1 MKIEDKLAKV
11 GESMTI
17 NMYDNGFVFEI
28 SGKNDE
34 DDWDSVKI
42 VCSTVEEVCVLIKEA
57 TKLPKD

>member
-1 MKIEDKLAKV
+1 MKIKDKLTKV
-11 GESMTI
+11 SETITI

-42 VCSTVEEVCVLIKEA
+42 VCSTVEEVCVLLKEA
-57 TKLPKD
+57 TQLPKD

>member
-1 MKIEDKLAKV
+1 MKIEDKLVKV

-28 SGKNDE
+28 SGKNDD

-42 VCSTVEEVCVLIKEA
+42 VCSTVEEVCALVKEA
-57 TKLPKD
+57 SELPKD

>member
-28 SGKNDE
+28 SGKNDD

-42 VCSTVEEVCVLIKEA
+42 VCSTVEEVCSLVKEA
-57 TKLPKD
+57 TQLPKD